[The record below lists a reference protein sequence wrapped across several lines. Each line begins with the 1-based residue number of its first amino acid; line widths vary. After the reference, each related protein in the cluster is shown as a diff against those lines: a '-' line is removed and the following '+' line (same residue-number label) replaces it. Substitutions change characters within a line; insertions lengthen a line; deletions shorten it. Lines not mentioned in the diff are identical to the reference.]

1 MQTQQILGVV
11 GGGMRYPSKTTS
23 AKSSETSFEQLIQM
37 SQNVGNASDTAK
49 KPAETTKQDAAAPVK
64 EAEKPETTTDVA
76 TDKADTSATAEEK
89 PELTKAEGAKEAT
102 DVEAAER
109 AAGILAQVTEV
120 VKDILDLTDE
130 QLSSFMEELGI
141 TDLNLLNPET
151 LQNLAL
157 LANSEQ
163 DAVVLLTDAELLSTV
178 NQLINEV
185 EQVLQE
191 AGVTAE
197 ELFDAMDDPEF
208 ETLVNEAMGMLAEE
222 VPDKEVS
229 TEVESNPE
237 IEAMQDTEDVAAVKA
252 EGRETDTSAKQ
263 DSKES
268 TDVEQFTNQF
278 VQNLQQAAEE
288 IGEITGQK
296 DMVQLIR
303 EVADQ
308 ILEKVK
314 VSVTPETTSLEI
326 VLTPEELGRVNLT
339 VSAEQDGTMKAKF
352 VTENELAREAI
363 ERNLV
368 QFKEMLQE
376 QGLKVD
382 NIEVTV
388 GNFEFDK
395 NGQAG
400 ENAQEEKKNSNRGF
414 LMDDEI
420 GQNDDADQLAKI
432 FMEGGESTVN
442 YMA

>member
-89 PELTKAEGAKEAT
+89 PELIKAEGSKEAT

-130 QLSSFMEELGI
+130 QLTSFMEELGI

-191 AGVTAE
+191 AGVNAE
-197 ELFDAMDDPEF
+197 ELFSAMDDPEF
-208 ETLVNEAMGMLAEE
+208 ETLVNEAMETLAEE
-222 VPDKEVS
+222 VPEEEVS
-229 TEVESNPE
+229 TEVENNSE
-237 IEAMQDTEDVAAVKA
+237 IEEVKSTENIVADKA

-278 VQNLQQAAEE
+278 VQNLQHAAEE

-296 DMVQLIR
+296 DTNSGNMV
-303 EVADQ
+303 D
-308 ILEKVK
+308 
-314 VSVTPETTSLEI
+314 
-326 VLTPEELGRVNLT
+326 
-339 VSAEQDGTMKAKF
+339 
-352 VTENELAREAI
+352 ARDHVF
-363 ERNLV
+363 RT
-368 QFKEMLQE
+368 FFSFFSFM
-376 QGLKVD
+376 
-382 NIEVTV
+382 
-388 GNFEFDK
+388 
-395 NGQAG
+395 
-400 ENAQEEKKNSNRGF
+400 AQMR
-414 LMDDEI
+414 
-420 GQNDDADQLAKI
+420 A
-432 FMEGGESTVN
+432 
-442 YMA
+442 

>member
-37 SQNVGNASDTAK
+37 SQNVSNASDTAK

-64 EAEKPETTTDVA
+64 EAETPDTTTDVA

-120 VKDILDLTDE
+120 VKDILDLSDE

-197 ELFDAMDDPEF
+197 ELFGAMDDPEF
-208 ETLVNEAMGMLAEE
+208 ESLVNEAMEKLAEE
-222 VPDKEVS
+222 VPEEEVS
-229 TEVESNPE
+229 TEVENNSE
-237 IEAMQDTEDVAAVKA
+237 IEEVKSTENIVAEKA

-382 NIEVTV
+382 TIEVTV

-414 LMDDEI
+414 IMDDEI